1 MFHNALLE
9 EILQERVVS
18 SRNRRS
24 PRGVKRKTSSFP
36 KRPQWSETLPS
47 IDIKKLLLSLCEQY

>member
-18 SRNRRS
+18 SRNRRN
-24 PRGVKRKTSSFP
+24 PRGVKRKASTFP
-36 KRPQWSETLPS
+36 KRPNWSKPLPS
-47 IDIKKLLLSLCEQY
+47 IDIKKVIIIIK

>member
-18 SRNRRS
+18 SRNRRN
-24 PRGVKRKTSSFP
+24 PRGVKRKGSTFP
-36 KRPQWSETLPS
+36 KRPTWSEPLAS
-47 IDIKKLLLSLCEQY
+47 IDMKKTFIIIM